1 MLKFIK
7 RGDLVRTYKI
17 SGMSCSACVARVEKA
32 VNTLDGVDNC
42 SVSLLNK
49 SMTVEGS
56 VSVESVINAVK
67 KAGYG
72 IKLQPN
78 DSIGEE
84 NEENESLFLLKRLLF
99 SLGFLLALMY
109 FSMGYTMW
117 NFPLPE
123 FLKDCPIIIAIIQG
137 VLALIVM
144 IINRRFFING
154 TKGLLN
160 GGANMDT
167 LVSLGSLASFLYSL
181 VSVFLMIGKSFE
193 AQNHYLHGLYFEAAA
208 MILSLITLGKMLEAY
223 SKGKTTSA
231 LRALMDLSPKTATI
245 IVDGEEK
252 IIPAKEIKVGDVFI
266 VKSGEAISADGIILE
281 GEATV
286 NEASLT
292 GESMPVNKK
301 SGDNVFSATVNDNG
315 FIRCQATKSSNE
327 TVLAEIIKTVKEAST
342 TKAPAQKIADKVSGI
357 FVPCVMIIA
366 LITTLAWIIFS
377 DNSFGYALA
386 RGVSVLVISCPCALG
401 LATPVA
407 IMVGS
412 GVGAKNG
419 ILFKN
424 ATALEEAGK
433 IKIVALDKT
442 GTITKGEPQITDI
455 ISFDDNENELLCVA
469 YSLEKQSEH
478 PLSKAITAYGE
489 ENSISAYD
497 VSDFKTVSGK
507 GLQATVNGSSA
518 YGGSYSFI
526 SEFCKIPVDVSIK
539 IDELSKQGKTA
550 MLFYRNSLLGII
562 AVADTVKDDSREAIS
577 ELKKMGISVAMITGD
592 NKLTAAEIAAQ
603 VSIDTVISEVL
614 PTEKG
619 KSIKELKKSGKTA
632 MVGDGI
638 NDAVALTEA
647 DIGIAIGGGSD
658 IALSSAQIVLTKN
671 TLSDIPT
678 LIKLSRKTLRI
689 IKQNLFWAF
698 IYNIIGIPL
707 AAGVYINWL
716 GWELNPMFGALAMS
730 LSSFFVVMNAL
741 RLNFFKPHLTTK
753 NKGFRG

>member
-7 RGDLVRTYKI
+7 RGDLVKTYKI
-17 SGMSCSACVARVEKA
+17 SGMSCSACVARVENA
-32 VNTLDGVDNC
+32 VNGLEGVDSC

-49 SMTVEGS
+49 SMIIEGTAS
-56 VSVESVINAVK
+56 SESIINAVK

-72 IKLQPN
+72 IKPVTN
-78 DSIGEE
+78 DDTSEEAEE
-84 NEENESLFLLKRLLF
+84 NEALFLLKRFLI

-117 NFPLPE
+117 NFPLPD
-123 FLKDCPIIIAIIQG
+123 FLTSKPIIIAIIQG
-137 VLALIVM
+137 VLALTVM

-167 LVSLGSLASFLYSL
+167 LVSLGSLASFLYSA
-181 VSVFLMIGKSFE
+181 VSTVLMIGKDTE
-193 AQNHYLHGLYFEAAA
+193 VQAHYLHNMYFEAAA
-208 MILSLITLGKMLEAY
+208 MILALITLGKMLEAY

-231 LRALMDLSPKTATI
+231 LRALMDLTPKTATI

-266 VKSGEAISADGIILE
+266 VKAGEAISADGIILE
-281 GEATV
+281 GETTV
-286 NEASLT
+286 NESALT
-292 GESMPVNKK
+292 GESMPVNK
-301 SGDNVFSATVNDNG
+301 SIGSSVFSATING
-315 FIRCQATKSSNE
+315 NSVIKCKATKASNE
-327 TVLAEIIKTVKEAST
+327 TVLAEIIKTVKESST

-386 RGVSVLVISCPCALG
+386 RGVAVLVISCPCALG

-433 IKIVALDKT
+433 IKIVAFDKT

-455 ISFDDNENELLCVA
+455 IPLGVTENELLTVA

-478 PLSKAITAYGE
+478 PLSHAITSYGKE
-489 ENSISAYD
+489 MGISAYE
-497 VSDFKTVSGK
+497 VSDFKAISGK
-507 GLQATVNGSSA
+507 GLQAMLNGNLA
-518 YGGSYSFI
+518 YAGNYTFI
-526 SEFCKIPVDVSIK
+526 SQFCEIPVDVSIK
-539 IDELSKQGKTA
+539 IDELSRQGKTV
-550 MLFYRNSLLGII
+550 MLFYCNSLLGII
-562 AVADTVKDDSREAIS
+562 AVADTIKDDSRDAIL
-577 ELKKMGISVAMITGD
+577 ELKEMNIAVAMITGD
-592 NKLTAAEIAAQ
+592 NKLTATEIASQ

-614 PTEKG
+614 PTEK
-619 KSIKELKKSGKTA
+619 SNAITELKKQGKTA

-638 NDAVALTEA
+638 NDAVALTCA
-647 DIGIAIGGGSD
+647 DVGIAIGGGSD
-658 IALSSAQIVLTKN
+658 IAISSAQIVLTKN
-671 TLSDIPT
+671 SLDHIPT

-689 IKQNLFWAF
+689 IKENLFWAF

-741 RLNFFKPHLTTK
+741 RLNFFKK
-753 NKGFRG
+753 